1 MSDSDAV
8 ARLTSR
14 LLQLDIDA
22 ATVEMVLAA
31 LTADEAT
38 TTEPAWMPLAGDQR
52 PG

>member
-14 LLQLDIDA
+14 LLQVDVDP
-22 ATVEMVLAA
+22 ATLEMVLAA

-38 TTEPAWMPLAGDQR
+38 TTEPARTPLADHRR
-52 PG
+52 PS